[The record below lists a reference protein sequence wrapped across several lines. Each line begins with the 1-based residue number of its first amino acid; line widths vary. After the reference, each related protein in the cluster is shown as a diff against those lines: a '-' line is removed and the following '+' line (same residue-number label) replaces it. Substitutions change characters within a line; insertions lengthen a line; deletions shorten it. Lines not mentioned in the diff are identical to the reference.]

1 MKKNAIIIDDERL
14 ARNELKKM
22 LVFHPEIE
30 VIGEA
35 ANADEGLNLINELN
49 PDLILLDVQ
58 MPVKTGF
65 DLLQELEKLPAVI
78 FTTAYD
84 EYAIRA
90 FEVNA
95 LDYLLKPIDPKRL
108 SDAVQKFLA
117 IDEKEML
124 FSENRSE
131 IRLSLSESDQVFVK
145 DGEKCWF
152 VKLAE
157 IRLFESVGNYARVFF
172 GPNKPLILKS
182 LNSLEERL
190 DPRTFF
196 RANRKHIVNLRMIER
211 VEPFFNGGLLLEIK
225 GGEKIEVSRRQAVRF
240 KEMMSLWL
248 LTKTM

>member
-1 MKKNAIIIDDERL
+1 MRKTAVIIDDERL

-22 LVFHPEIE
+22 LVDYPEIE
-30 VIGEA
+30 VVGEA
-35 ANADEGLNLINELN
+35 ANVDEAHRIIEELN
-49 PDLILLDVQ
+49 PELIFLDIQ

-65 DLLQELEKLPAVI
+65 DLLEELERVPIVV
-78 FTTAYD
+78 FTTAHD
-84 EYAIRA
+84 EYALKA

-108 SDAVQKFLA
+108 SDAIQKLMFQDDRDLQVNEA
-117 IDEKEML
+117 R
-124 FSENRSE
+124 SENRNF
-131 IRLSLSESDQVFVK
+131 LSDLDQVFVK

-172 GPNKPLILKS
+172 GSNKPLILKS

-190 DPRTFF
+190 DAKTFF
-196 RANRKHIVNLRMIER
+196 RANRKHIVNLRMIEK

-240 KEMMSLWL
+240 KEMMSL
-248 LTKTM
+248 

>member
-1 MKKNAIIIDDERL
+1 MRKTAVIIDDERL

-22 LVFHPEIE
+22 LVDYPEIE
-30 VIGEA
+30 VVGEA
-35 ANADEGLNLINELN
+35 ANVDEARKIIEELN
-49 PDLILLDVQ
+49 PELIFLDIQ

-65 DLLQELEKLPAVI
+65 VLLEELERVPIVV
-78 FTTAYD
+78 FTTAHD
-84 EYAIRA
+84 EFALKA

-108 SDAVQKFLA
+108 SDAIQKLVFQDDRDL
-117 IDEKEML
+117 IVNEGR
-124 FSENRSE
+124 SENRNF
-131 IRLSLSESDQVFVK
+131 LSDLDQVFVK

-172 GPNKPLILKS
+172 GANKPLILKS

-190 DPRTFF
+190 DPKTFF
-196 RANRKHIVNLRMIER
+196 RANRKHIVNLRMIDK

-240 KEMMSLWL
+240 KEMMSL
-248 LTKTM
+248 

>member
-22 LVFHPEIE
+22 LALHPEIE
-30 VIGEA
+30 VVGEA
-35 ANADEGLNLINELN
+35 ANADEGLNLINELT

-65 DLLQELEKLPAVI
+65 DLLQELERLPAVI
-78 FTTAYD
+78 FTTAFD

-108 SDAVQKFLA
+108 SDALQKFLA

-240 KEMMSLWL
+240 KEMMSL
-248 LTKTM
+248 